1 MERRITIEEES
12 VYEEDYQMRMLE
24 ANDIDGILT
33 VRGRGMNGKSCYDYD
48 VSGKISMKA
57 MYERSEMKAKDIKI
71 FLTNLRDILR
81 SIEKYLLNIH
91 CVLLKPEY
99 IFYEEERFYF
109 CYYPLKTTG
118 LWEDIHELTEYFVKK
133 ADYKEKESVRLVFLL
148 HKETMEENYSLDKI
162 VEECLAEGTP
172 ERGECKEDD
181 HVLQEFDVNY
191 DREEHDWITEQEM
204 GTRIME
210 ETENLWTPVKRFLH
224 KHRKPRWGEWDG
236 LHIEEEEF

>member
-1 MERRITIEEES
+1 MERRITVEEAS

-24 ANDIDGILT
+24 ANDIEGLLT
-33 VRGRGMNGKSCYDYD
+33 VRGRGMNGNSCYDYD

-57 MYERSEMKAKDIKI
+57 LFERNEIKAKDIKK
-71 FLTNLRDILR
+71 FLSGLREVIKNT
-81 SIEKYLLNIH
+81 EKYLLNIH
-91 CVLLKPEY
+91 CILLQPEY
-99 IFYEEERFYF
+99 IFFEEERFYF
-109 CYYPLKTTG
+109 CYYPPKKTQ

-133 ADYKEKESVRLVFLL
+133 ADYKEKECVRLVFLL

-162 VEECLAEGTP
+162 IEECSVEESTES
-172 ERGECKEDD
+172 EDD
-181 HVLQEFDVNY
+181 QEEQEVRASEVSY

-204 GTRIME
+204 GARIME
-210 ETENLWTPVKRFLH
+210 ETENLWTPVKRFLY